1 LKTEKSLSK
10 KHQAFI
16 DEYLRIW
23 NGTRAYMRVYPKCSY
38 ASART
43 LAGEL
48 LAKIDISEAITERM
62 NEAHMSADEALA
74 LLADQAR
81 GDMAQLMDITSM
93 GFNMDM
99 EKAKDAGLTKLIKK
113 VKQKTTTFIAKKESE
128 EDREVTELEV
138 ELYDAQAAIDKILRV
153 HGKYNDKVDV
163 TSAGEKIEQQTI
175 IYIPSNGRDKTD

>member
-1 LKTEKSLSK
+1 MSKIEKPLSK
-10 KHQAFI
+10 KHKKFI
-16 DEYLRIW
+16 DEYLKIW
-23 NGTRAYMRVYPKCSY
+23 NGTRAYMRVYPKSSY
-38 ASART
+38 ESAMVSAS
-43 LAGEL
+43 EL
-48 LAKIDISEAITERM
+48 LRNPNIESAISERM
-62 NEAHMSADEALA
+62 NEAHMSANEALA

-99 EKAKDAGLTKLIKK
+99 AKAREAGLTKLIKK

-153 HGKYNDKVDV
+153 HGKYNDRVDLTTGGDKIIV
-163 TSAGEKIEQQTI
+163 TIKGIDE
-175 IYIPSNGRDKTD
+175 

>member
-1 LKTEKSLSK
+1 MSKIEKPLSK
-10 KHQAFI
+10 KHKKFI
-16 DEYLRIW
+16 DEYLKIW
-23 NGTRAYMRVYPKCSY
+23 NGTRAYMRVYPNATY
-38 ASART
+38 ETARANASD
-43 LAGEL
+43 L
-48 LAKIDISEAITERM
+48 LAKTDISESINERM
-62 NEAHMSADEALA
+62 NEAHMSANEALA

-99 EKAKDAGLTKLIKK
+99 AKAREAGLTKLIKK

-163 TSAGEKIEQQTI
+163 TSAGEKIVNVIEIVKT
-175 IYIPSNGRDKTD
+175 YEKDNG